1 MYLVLE
7 PPAWRAWT
15 RQRRGRKA
23 EKSPGHQI
31 RGQNIITPGNEG
43 AGGGRRHP
51 RSGSHLY
58 REEAIGRRSGEALSC
73 HSPRRARWSAPRPR
87 RWPAPRTAASPTGSP
102 TAQWRD
108 GPFRALSPSAPGA
121 AVPTGGRA
129 GFRCNEQ
136 QHASCRCPGGEP
148 GGARARR
155 EGRQQE
161 GEGRRERGGREGL
174 QVDSDKTGGPFCK
187 NVEEH
192 VATCGSAW
200 SRKGGRARR
209 TNLSLRN
216 PISQVA
222 SLTM

>member
-102 TAQWRD
+102 TAQGRD
-108 GPFRALSPSAPGA
+108 RPFRALSPSAPGA

-129 GFRCNEQ
+129 GFRCSEQ

-161 GEGRRERGGREGL
+161 GEGRRERVGRDCRLILIKLEDLL
-174 QVDSDKTGGPFCK
+174 QKC
-187 NVEEH
+187 
-192 VATCGSAW
+192 
-200 SRKGGRARR
+200 
-209 TNLSLRN
+209 
-216 PISQVA
+216 
-222 SLTM
+222 